1 MSGHYLIKLLLAG
14 AATLFLAFPAPAQE
28 TDPSVAPQ
36 PQFDFADQ
44 PVAVIIRA
52 TLTDTA
58 PAQLDGVEVSNVPAP
73 SYVADPPLLQ
83 IAYFTS
89 DDSLLG
95 LNNAWDPRWIF
106 QETDTGGEQ
115 QQVETPADG
124 VFFIP
129 LTLDLTRVI
138 ITELATDDVL
148 LDVDVSA
155 QVQTF
160 CTDDPDNESCKG
172 IVFHDRFE

>member
-1 MSGHYLIKLLLAG
+1 MNGHCAIKHLLAG
-14 AATLFLAFPAPAQE
+14 AAILFFAVPAPAQE
-28 TDPSVAPQ
+28 TDPSVAAQ

-52 TLTDTA
+52 TLTDIV

-73 SYVADPPLLQ
+73 SYIADPPLLQ

-89 DDSLLG
+89 DDGLLG
-95 LNNAWDPRWIF
+95 LNNTWDPRWIF

-115 QQVETPADG
+115 QQIETPADG
-124 VFFIP
+124 VFLIP
-129 LTLDLTRVI
+129 LTRDLARVI
-138 ITELATDDVL
+138 ITDLATDEVL

-155 QVQTF
+155 EVQGF
-160 CTDDPDNESCKG
+160 CTEDPDSESCKST
-172 IVFHDRFE
+172 IFEDRFE